1 MKPPLL
7 SSIQL
12 AGIEEKLK
20 RADENILN
28 LGVEIGAFLKASADA
43 GVADDKRK
51 AAEKWLKFHIER
63 EIPPRFPVLAG
74 EVIHHLR
81 SSLDHL
87 TWVLSSESYRR
98 TNETDISFPMLSK
111 RPKSKKDKESAYDRK
126 IQGIT
131 APAALTLIEQLQPY
145 NVGNPADHPLAII
158 HHLDNFD
165 KHRALVL
172 VEATF
177 DALIS
182 LPTKMLSTTMIGGGQ
197 SLKENEYSFTPDS
210 ANKGEIKL
218 SRQVAFAE
226 FGERKRQPVVPSL
239 TQLMHELRNIVRK
252 FGDLRA
258 EP

>member
-1 MKPPLL
+1 MKPLLL
-7 SSIQL
+7 SSLQL

-20 RADENILN
+20 RADENVHN
-28 LGVEIGAFLKASADA
+28 LGVEIGAFLKASPDA
-43 GVADDKRK
+43 GVANDKRK
-51 AAEKWLKFHIER
+51 AAEEWLKFHVER

-81 SSLDHL
+81 SSLDHIA
-87 TWVLSSESYRR
+87 WILSSESYRQS
-98 TNETDISFPMLSK
+98 NERDITFPILTT
-111 RPKSKKDKESAYDRK
+111 RPKQDKKSAYDRK
-126 IQGIT
+126 IKGIT

-145 NVGNPADHPLAII
+145 NVGNSADQPLAII
-158 HHLDNFD
+158 QDLDNFD

-182 LPTKMLSTTMIGGGQ
+182 LPTRMLSTTLIGDDQ

-210 ANKGEIKL
+210 ANKGEIKF

-239 TQLMHELRNIVRK
+239 TQLTRELRNIVRK
-252 FGDLRA
+252 FGDLRT